1 MIEPDRQQPWQCH
14 INNNMVKECHTKW
27 SFNQLLHVQQY
38 VIIIRTLELILW
50 PLSILNICTHT
61 NINSLTAKLMA
72 TCHKYC
78 HSFVKLCEHDI
89 SRESCFHTILYFT
102 ITKNSQR
109 DFFHYFHWTAL
120 QTLPFSPPLLSV
132 PPRFLQPISCPWNP
146 PPAASL
152 AYSAPHPAPYC
163 SVVPLHPSLHLS
175 SFPPPLLA
183 TLASFG
189 SWWGVTVLPLSRRES
204 PLTKKKKVFV
214 CACGCWR
221 VYNMIACSCV
231 VLYICVCSVC
241 VWPVE
246 VTDVRIVLSQQEKR
260 WFTCQGT
267 EGQEGR

>member
-1 MIEPDRQQPWQCH
+1 M
-14 INNNMVKECHTKW
+14 
-27 SFNQLLHVQQY
+27 
-38 VIIIRTLELILW
+38 
-50 PLSILNICTHT
+50 
-61 NINSLTAKLMA
+61 KLR
-72 TCHKYC
+72 
-78 HSFVKLCEHDI
+78 EHDI

-132 PPRFLQPISCPWNP
+132 PPRFLQPISCPWNL

-204 PLTKKKKVFV
+204 PLTKKKKCLCVHVDAGVCTIWLPVPVWCCIYV
-214 CACGCWR
+214 CAQ
-221 VYNMIACSCV
+221 
-231 VLYICVCSVC
+231 CVCG
-241 VWPVE
+241 
-246 VTDVRIVLSQQEKR
+246 L
-260 WFTCQGT
+260 
-267 EGQEGR
+267 